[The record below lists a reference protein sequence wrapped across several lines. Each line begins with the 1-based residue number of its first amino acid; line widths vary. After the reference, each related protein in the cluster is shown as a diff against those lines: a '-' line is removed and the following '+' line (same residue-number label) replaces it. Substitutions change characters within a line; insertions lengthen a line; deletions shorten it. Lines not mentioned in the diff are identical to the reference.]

1 MKTRVGISLIAL
13 CAFMV
18 SCINQPASVPAI
30 IPKPVHMELGKGSFT
45 LRRSAE
51 INYTGGEWAK
61 NEAGF
66 LAELLRPATGFPL
79 SINEGT
85 GGAVNLIID
94 TALVM
99 NPEGYILTVGK

>member
-1 MKTRVGISLIAL
+1 MKTGIGISLITM

-18 SCINQPASVPAI
+18 SCNNQPAAVPGI
-30 IPKPVHMELGKGSFT
+30 IPKPVRMEQGKGSFT
-45 LRRSAE
+45 LRPSAE

-61 NEAGF
+61 NEALF

-79 SINEGT
+79 AINEGT
-85 GGAVNLIID
+85 GGDINLVID

-99 NPEGYILTVGK
+99 NPEGYILKV